1 MFEGGKTPLL
11 PVSRLEALGYQLVI
25 VPSDTQRAA
34 IKAMQRVLTAIAHD
48 GTAAAMRGEMASFAE
63 REAIVG
69 TAGYLTRGKTYGS

>member
-1 MFEGGKTPLL
+1 
-11 PVSRLEALGYQLVI
+11 
-25 VPSDTQRAA
+25 
-34 IKAMQRVLTAIAHD
+34 MQRVLTAIAHD